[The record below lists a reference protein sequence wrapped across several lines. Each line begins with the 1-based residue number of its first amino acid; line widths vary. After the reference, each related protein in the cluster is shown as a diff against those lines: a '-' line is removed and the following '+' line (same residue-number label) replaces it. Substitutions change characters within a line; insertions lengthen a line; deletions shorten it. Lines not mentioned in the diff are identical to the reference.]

1 MSSWIKSLFHQT
13 LFFLILSLFAC
24 TPKAPVGPTI
34 QRLRIRLA
42 SEVPFIDHT
51 LTGDATSRDIITT
64 LHEGLLRLD
73 EKNQAEKA
81 LAESWSISP
90 DQKKYTYKLRPNLKW
105 SDGKNL
111 VAQDFVDAIER
122 ALNPENAAVTANF
135 LFPIQNAAAFFEGK
149 LKDFSKVGVKALND
163 QSLEFTLSAPF
174 PHWNDIATFNI
185 MMPIRKDL
193 IASFGAKWTDATH
206 YVSAGP
212 YVLKEWT
219 KQGKIVA
226 AKNPLYW
233 NQEELKGAFEEIEFR
248 VVQEGNSAVTLY
260 QNRAF
265 DILQRVPFQ
274 LIPELSKAESGFKNL
289 ATLFTVGMS
298 LNTQHPL
305 TKDSRTRKA
314 IALSIDHSLLQKFLT
329 SDSTPSSTWVPEEL
343 LIYPQN
349 KRLTFNPELAKK
361 IWVKIKNPPQKM
373 DYLFPSTPK
382 AKIIAEFLQQQ
393 LKQNLGLEIELIP
406 QEWKVFI
413 KSQKTGEYP
422 LFQQGWVAD
431 YPDALNFLDVF
442 RCKSGQNYS
451 KMCNPLYDSLL
462 EQSLVAQGAQQ
473 TLKLQKA
480 QEILLSQEVATIPLT
495 LENSTYLVNPRIQG
509 FTVNGTSSYRISK
522 LRLQPESEKKK

>member
-1 MSSWIKSLFHQT
+1 MNSWIKPLFHQT
-13 LFFLILSLFAC
+13 LFFSILSLCAC
-24 TPKAPVGPTI
+24 TPKTPEGPAI
-34 QRLRIRLA
+34 QRLKIRLA
-42 SEVPFIDHT
+42 SEVPSIDHT

-73 EKNQAEKA
+73 EKNQVVKG
-81 LAESWSISP
+81 LAESWTISP

-105 SDGKNL
+105 SDGRNL

-122 ALNPENAAVTANF
+122 ALNPENAAVTAHF
-135 LFPIQNAAAFFEGK
+135 LFPIQNASVFFERK

-163 QSLEFTLSAPF
+163 QSLEITLSAPF

-206 YVSAGP
+206 YLSAGP
-212 YVLKEWT
+212 YILKEWN

-226 AKNPLYW
+226 AKNHLYW
-233 NQEELKGAFEEIEFR
+233 NQEELKSAFDEVEFR

-260 QNRAF
+260 QKGVF

-274 LIPELSKAESGFKNL
+274 LITQLAKTESGFKNL
-289 ATLFTVGMS
+289 PTLFTVGMS
-298 LNTQHPL
+298 FNTQHPL
-305 TKDSRTRKA
+305 TKDSQTRKA
-314 IALSIDHSLLQKFLT
+314 IALAIDHSLLQKFL
-329 SDSTPSSTWVPEEL
+329 SNDSTPSSTWVPEEL
-343 LIYPQN
+343 LNFPQN
-349 KRLTFNPELAKK
+349 KKTTFNPELAKK
-361 IWVKIKNPPQKM
+361 IWVKIKNPPQKI

-442 RCKSGQNYS
+442 KCKSGQNYS
-451 KMCNPLYDSLL
+451 QMCNPLYDSLL
-462 EQSLVAQGAQQ
+462 EQSLLAQGLQQ
-473 TLKLQKA
+473 TQKLRKA
-480 QEILLSQEVATIPLT
+480 QEILLSQEIATIPLT

-509 FTVNGTSSYRISK
+509 FAVNGSSSYRISK